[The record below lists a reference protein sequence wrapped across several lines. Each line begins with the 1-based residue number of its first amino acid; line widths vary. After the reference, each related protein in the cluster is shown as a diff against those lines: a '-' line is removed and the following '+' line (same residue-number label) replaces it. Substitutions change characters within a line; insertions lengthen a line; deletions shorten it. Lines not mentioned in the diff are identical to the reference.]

1 VASSELAA
9 FGAKLERI
17 TDPGRLTRIV
27 EAGGLAGK
35 KAALEAASRDL
46 GGDRAFSGL
55 RRKAPLGAGYDRSG
69 PTSVVINFRPAGLWV
84 LADRGRRTGGV
95 ILPKKRGK
103 KRVLIGTEFGPVTRS
118 QYKPAPRTAK
128 NTYDDAVKKAQTTV
142 PKAAFKQ
149 FVIEVG
155 SVF

>member
-1 VASSELAA
+1 LAA

-46 GGDRAFSGL
+46 GGDRAFSGF

-69 PTSVVINFRPAGLWV
+69 PTSVVINFRPAGLWM
-84 LADRGRRTGGV
+84 LATRGRTSSGV
-95 ILPKKRGK
+95 IRPRKGK
-103 KRVLIGTEFGPVTRS
+103 QALAGNGFGPVARS
-118 QYKPAPRTAK
+118 RYGRSRGLG
-128 NTYDDAVKKAQTTV
+128 TYDDAVKKSQTTV